1 MLSSNVKYIGLDVH
15 KEAIAIAVLNGAGK
29 LVMESIVESKAST
42 LLDFLHGLRGELHVT
57 LEEGTWAAWLYDVL
71 KPHVQKIVVC
81 NPRRNAL
88 LKEGS
93 KSDKMDARKLAEL
106 LRTGMLRP
114 VYHGE
119 NGLRTLR
126 ELARSYQTISK
137 DLTRV
142 MNRMKALYRGWGIP
156 CAGTQVYAARSRE
169 EWLTKIPQAG
179 VRRRAELLYQQLDG
193 LQILRRNVRP
203 EFLAESR
210 KHKASKLLRQI
221 PCIGPIRA
229 ARLIGLMQTPHRIR
243 SKRQLWTY
251 SGLGVETHDSAQ
263 FRFVSGQLQ
272 RSRKPQQIRGLNRN
286 HNHEMKEISRV
297 RPPGPAVAGDR
308 STIST

>member
-1 MLSSNVKYIGLDVH
+1 
-15 KEAIAIAVLNGAGK
+15 
-29 LVMESIVESKAST
+29 
-42 LLDFLHGLRGELHVT
+42 
-57 LEEGTWAAWLYDVL
+57 
-71 KPHVQKIVVC
+71 VQQVVVC

-93 KSDKMDARKLAEL
+93 KSDKVDARKLAEL

-126 ELARSYQTISK
+126 ELERSYQSISK

-142 MNRMKALYRGWGIP
+142 MNRLKALYRGWGIP
-156 CAGTQVYAARSRE
+156 CAGTQVYAPRYRE
-169 EWLTKIPQAG
+169 EWLSKIAKAV

-193 LQILRRNVRP
+193 LQVLRREVRG

-210 KHKASKLLRQI
+210 KRKAAKLLRQI

-229 ARLIGLMQTPHRIR
+229 GLLIALMR
-243 SKRQLWTY
+243 
-251 SGLGVETHDSAQ
+251 
-263 FRFVSGQLQ
+263 
-272 RSRKPQQIRGLNRN
+272 
-286 HNHEMKEISRV
+286 EIVDQYNSW
-297 RPPGPAVAGDR
+297 
-308 STIST
+308 